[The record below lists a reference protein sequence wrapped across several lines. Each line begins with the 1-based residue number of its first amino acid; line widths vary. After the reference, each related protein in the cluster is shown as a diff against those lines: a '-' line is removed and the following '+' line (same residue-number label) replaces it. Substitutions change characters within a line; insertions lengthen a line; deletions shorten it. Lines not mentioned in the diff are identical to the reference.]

1 MAVIPTAWNPADKAA
16 GVVLTGGNLTASCGA
31 SESVRSTFGATAG
44 KYYWELTYPSGVT
57 GMAGVATSASD
68 IDNWPGADAAAW
80 AAESTTGD
88 IYTNSGI
95 TASSSVGGPTT
106 TLSVL
111 LDATAKTLKFWA
123 DGVDFGVT
131 ITLTGSQFYAVTG
144 YSGTITA
151 NFGATAFNHTPPAG
165 YEAGLGVLDP
175 NTTVIAGSALAF
187 SAGAPTAVRG
197 PNRTVQAGSALVF
210 SAGTPGA
217 TTPDSEAVFPV
228 GVAAFAAGAPT
239 AVRGPNRTVQAGSTL
254 VSYAGTPEAKTP
266 VSEVVFPTGVAVFAA
281 GAPTAVRG
289 PNRTAQAEG
298 ALVFESGE
306 PAAQLGYPA
315 TIEPA
320 GVAAF
325 AAGQPT
331 AFPWSH
337 RTVRPRGVYAVAS
350 GSPMALR
357 GMPPANTMLTA
368 LGTRAF
374 ASGTPSAR
382 NTVAVQAQG
391 SAVFAAGEPQAY
403 PILRAQGVC
412 VASAGTPK
420 ALARLRVAGSC
431 VFYAGVPSARTTAH
445 VQGICVVRAGVPTAD
460 ASAVAQG
467 QGVLAFYSGV
477 PRISGVTVRP
487 RTTLCFRSGTP
498 TINRGAT
505 C

>member
-16 GVVLTGGNLTASCGA
+16 GVVLTGGNLTASCGTV
-31 SESVRSTFGATAG
+31 ESVRSTFGATAG
-44 KYYWELTYPSGVT
+44 KYYWELTYPSGAT
-57 GMAGVATSASD
+57 GIMAGVATSASN
-68 IDNWPGADAAAW
+68 IDSWPGSDAEAW
-80 AAESTTGD
+80 AAESSTGHV
-88 IYTNSGI
+88 YTNSAI
-95 TASSSVGGPTT
+95 TASSSVGAPTT

-131 ITLTGSQFYAVTG
+131 ITLTGSQFYAVVG

-165 YEAGLGVLDP
+165 YEAGLGVLDI
-175 NTTVIAGSALAF
+175 NTTVVAGSALTF
-187 SAGAPTAVRG
+187 SAGAPA
-197 PNRTVQAGSALVF
+197 
-210 SAGTPGA
+210 
-217 TTPDSEAVFPV
+217 
-228 GVAAFAAGAPT
+228 

-266 VSEVVFPTGVAVFAA
+266 VDEVVFPMGVAVFAA

-289 PNRTAQAEG
+289 PNRTAQAGG

-306 PAAQLGYPA
+306 PAAQLGYP
-315 TIEPA
+315 TIIKPSGA
-320 GVAAF
+320 AAF
-325 AAGQPT
+325 AAGQHD
-331 AFPWSH
+331 AFPWANKIVQPS
-337 RTVRPRGVYAVAS
+337 GVCVVGS

-357 GMPPANTMLTA
+357 GMPPVNTVLMA
-368 LGTRAF
+368 PGPRAF

-382 NTVAVQAQG
+382 NAVAVQGHGA
-391 SAVFAAGEPQAY
+391 AVFAAGKPKTY
-403 PILRAQGVC
+403 PVLHAQSAC

-420 ALARLRVAGSC
+420 AWSGLRVAGTG
-431 VFYAGVPSARTTAH
+431 VFYAGVPSTKNIAH
-445 VQGICVVRAGVPTAD
+445 VTGVCVVRAGVPTAS

-467 QGVLAFYSGV
+467 QGALAFYSGV
-477 PRISGVTVRP
+477 PRVSSVTVSP
-487 RTTLCFRSGTP
+487 RTALCFRSGTP

>member
-131 ITLTGSQFYAVTG
+131 ITLTGSQFYAAVG
-144 YSGTITA
+144 YTGTITA

-165 YEAGLGVLDP
+165 YEAGFGALDP
-175 NTTVIAGSALAF
+175 DDTTVIAGSALAF

-197 PNRTVQAGSALVF
+197 PNRTAQAGSALVF
-210 SAGTPGA
+210 SAGTP
-217 TTPDSEAVFPV
+217 
-228 GVAAFAAGAPT
+228 
-239 AVRGPNRTVQAGSTL
+239 
-254 VSYAGTPEAKTP
+254 EAKTP
-266 VSEVVFPTGVAVFAA
+266 ENETVSPAGVAAFAA

>member
-57 GMAGVATSASD
+57 GIMAGVATSASN
-68 IDNWPGADAAAW
+68 IDSWPGHDAEAW
-80 AAESTTGD
+80 AAESSTGHV
-88 IYTNSGI
+88 YTNASI
-95 TASSSVGGPTT
+95 TASSSVGAPTT

-131 ITLTGSQFYAVTG
+131 ITLTGSQFYATVG
-144 YSGTITA
+144 YTGTITA

-165 YEAGLGVLDP
+165 YEAGFGAPDP
-175 NTTVIAGSALAF
+175 DTTVIAGSALAF

-197 PNRTVQAGSALVF
+197 PNRTAQAGSALVF
-210 SAGTPGA
+210 SAGTPEA
-217 TTPDSEAVFPV
+217 TTPEDDVVFPV
-228 GVAAFAAGAPT
+228 GAAA
-239 AVRGPNRTVQAGSTL
+239 
-254 VSYAGTPEAKTP
+254 
-266 VSEVVFPTGVAVFAA
+266 FAA

-298 ALVFESGE
+298 VLAFGAGE
-306 PAAQLGYPA
+306 PAAQLGYPT

-337 RTVRPRGVYAVAS
+337 RTVRPSGVYVGGS

-357 GMPPANTMLTA
+357 GMPPANITLTA
-368 LGTRAF
+368 PGARAF

-382 NTVAVQAQG
+382 NTATVQVHGA
-391 SAVFAAGEPQAY
+391 AVFAAGTPKAY
-403 PILRAQGVC
+403 PVLRAQGVC
-412 VASAGTPK
+412 VAVAGTPK
-420 ALARLRVAGSC
+420 ARAGLRVAGAS
-431 VFYAGVPSARTTAH
+431 VFYAGVPSAHTTAH
-445 VQGICVVRAGVPTAD
+445 VTGVCVVHAGVPTIS

-467 QGVLAFYSGV
+467 QGVLAFGAGV
-477 PRISGVTVRP
+477 PRISGVTVSP
-487 RTTLCFRSGTP
+487 RTAVCFRSGTP

>member
-16 GVVLTGGNLTASCGA
+16 GVVLSGGNLTALCGA

-44 KYYWELTYPSGVT
+44 KYYWELTYPSGVS
-57 GMAGVATSASD
+57 GILAGVATSASN
-68 IDNWPGADAAAW
+68 IDDWPGIDAEAW
-80 AAESTTGD
+80 AAESSTGD
-88 IYTNSGI
+88 VYTSGSI
-95 TASSSVGGPTT
+95 IGSSSAGAPTT

-131 ITLTGSQFYAVTG
+131 ITLTGSQFYAVVG
-144 YSGTITA
+144 YTGTITA

-165 YEAGLGVLDP
+165 YEAGFGALDP
-175 NTTVIAGSALAF
+175 DTTVIAGSALAF

-210 SAGTPGA
+210 SAGTPEA
-217 TTPDSEAVFPV
+217 TTPENETVFP
-228 GVAAFAAGAPT
+228 A
-239 AVRGPNRTVQAGSTL
+239 
-254 VSYAGTPEAKTP
+254 
-266 VSEVVFPTGVAVFAA
+266 GVAVFAA

-289 PNRTAQAEG
+289 PNRTVQAEG
-298 ALVFESGE
+298 VLAFGAGE
-306 PAAQLGYPA
+306 PAAQLGYPT
-315 TIEPA
+315 TIEPV
-320 GVAAF
+320 GVVAF

-337 RTVRPRGVYAVAS
+337 RTVRPKGVYAVAS

-382 NTVAVQAQG
+382 NTATVQAQG
-391 SAVFAAGEPQAY
+391 SAVFAAGTPKTY
-403 PILRAQGVC
+403 PVLRAQGVC
-412 VASAGTPK
+412 VAAAGTPK
-420 ALARLRVAGSC
+420 ARARLRVAGSG

-477 PRISGVTVRP
+477 PRISGVTVKP
-487 RTTLCFRSGTP
+487 RTALCFRSGTP

>member
-16 GVVLTGGNLTASCGA
+16 GVVLTGGNLTASCGS

-44 KYYWELTYPSGVT
+44 KYYWELTYPSGVS
-57 GMAGVATSASD
+57 GIMAGVATSSSN
-68 IDNWPGADAAAW
+68 IDRWPGYDAEAW
-80 AAESTTGD
+80 AAESLTGHV
-88 IYTNSGI
+88 YTSGSTI
-95 TASSSVGGPTT
+95 GSSSAGAPTT

-131 ITLTGSQFYAVTG
+131 ITLTGSQFYATVGHT
-144 YSGTITA
+144 GTITA

-165 YEAGLGVLDP
+165 YEAGFGVLDP

-187 SAGAPTAVRG
+187 SAGAPAAVRG
-197 PNRTVQAGSALVF
+197 PNRTAQAGGALVF
-210 SAGTPGA
+210 SAGTPEA
-217 TTPDSEAVFPV
+217 TTPENETVSPV

-239 AVRGPNRTVQAGSTL
+239 AVRGPNRT
-254 VSYAGTPEAKTP
+254 
-266 VSEVVFPTGVAVFAA
+266 
-281 GAPTAVRG
+281 
-289 PNRTAQAEG
+289 AQAEG
-298 ALVFESGE
+298 VLAFGAGE
-306 PAAQLGYPA
+306 PAAQLGYPT
-315 TIEPA
+315 TIEPV
-320 GVAAF
+320 GVVAF

-337 RTVRPRGVYAVAS
+337 RTVRPRGVYAVAI

-357 GMPPANTMLTA
+357 GMPPANTILTA
-368 LGTRAF
+368 PGTRAF

-382 NTVAVQAQG
+382 NTATVQAQG
-391 SAVFAAGEPQAY
+391 AAVFAAGTPKTY
-403 PILRAQGVC
+403 PVLRAQGVC
-412 VASAGTPK
+412 VAAAGTPK
-420 ALARLRVAGSC
+420 ALARLRVASSC

-445 VQGICVVRAGVPTAD
+445 VQGVCVVRAGVPTAD

-487 RTTLCFRSGTP
+487 RTALCFRSGTP

>member
-16 GVVLTGGNLTASCGA
+16 GVVLSGGNLTASCGVA
-31 SESVRSTFGATAG
+31 ESVRSTFGATGG

-57 GMAGVATSASD
+57 AILAGVATSASNLD
-68 IDNWPGADAAAW
+68 SWPGSDAEAW
-80 AAESTTGD
+80 AAESTSGNV
-88 IYTNSGI
+88 YTNSAI
-95 TASSSVGGPTT
+95 PASSSVGGPTT

-123 DGVDFGVT
+123 DGDDFGVT
-131 ITLTGSQFYAVTG
+131 ITLTGSQFYATVG
-144 YSGTITA
+144 YAGTITA
-151 NFGATAFNHTPPAG
+151 NFGAAAFNHTPPAG
-165 YEAGLGVLDP
+165 YEAGFGEPDP

-210 SAGTPGA
+210 S
-217 TTPDSEAVFPV
+217 S
-228 GVAAFAAGAPT
+228 
-239 AVRGPNRTVQAGSTL
+239 
-254 VSYAGTPEAKTP
+254 GTPEATTP
-266 VSEVVFPTGVAVFAA
+266 ENETVSPAGVAVFAA

-331 AFPWSH
+331 AFPWSN
-337 RTVRPRGVYAVAS
+337 RTVRPSGVYAVAS
-350 GSPMALR
+350 GSPMALQ
-357 GMPPANTMLTA
+357 GMPPADITLTA
-368 LGTRAF
+368 LGAHAF
-374 ASGTPSAR
+374 ASGTPSAH
-382 NTVAVQAQG
+382 NAVAVQAQG
-391 SAVFAAGEPQAY
+391 AAVFAAGTPKTY
-403 PILRAQGVC
+403 PVLRAQGAC
-412 VASAGTPK
+412 VAAAGTPK
-420 ALARLRVAGSC
+420 ARAGLRVTGAG
-431 VFYAGVPSARTTAH
+431 VFYAGVPSARTIAH
-445 VQGICVVRAGVPTAD
+445 VQGVCVVRAGVPTTD

-467 QGVLAFYSGV
+467 QGVLAFGSGV

-487 RTTLCFRSGTP
+487 RTALCFRSGTP

>member
-16 GVVLTGGNLTASCGA
+16 GVVLTGGNLTATCGTA
-31 SESVRSTFGATAG
+31 ESVRSTFGASAG
-44 KYYWELTYPSGVT
+44 KYYWELTYPSGVSGIT
-57 GMAGVATSASD
+57 AGVATSASN
-68 IDNWPGADAAAW
+68 IDNWPGYDAEAW
-80 AAESTTGD
+80 AAESATGN
-88 IYTNSGI
+88 IYNNSVV
-95 TASSSVGGPTT
+95 TASSSVGAPTT

-165 YEAGLGVLDP
+165 YEAGLGVLDI
-175 NTTVIAGSALAF
+175 NTTVVAGSALTF

-217 TTPDSEAVFPV
+217 TTSSDDVVSPV

-239 AVRGPNRTVQAGSTL
+239 AVRGPNRT
-254 VSYAGTPEAKTP
+254 
-266 VSEVVFPTGVAVFAA
+266 
-281 GAPTAVRG
+281 
-289 PNRTAQAEG
+289 AQAEG
-298 ALVFESGE
+298 VLVFGAGE
-306 PAAQLGYPA
+306 PAAQLGHPA

-331 AFPWSH
+331 ALPWSD
-337 RTVRPRGVYAVAS
+337 RTVRPSGVYVGGS

-357 GMPPANTMLTA
+357 GMPPASTTLTA
-368 LGTRAF
+368 LGARAF

-382 NTVAVQAQG
+382 NTVTVQAQG
-391 SAVFAAGEPQAY
+391 AAVFAAGTPKTY
-403 PILRAQGVC
+403 PVLRAQGVC
-412 VASAGTPK
+412 VAAAGTPK
-420 ALARLRVAGSC
+420 ALAGLRVAGAG
-431 VFYAGVPSARTTAH
+431 VFYAGVPSASTIAH
-445 VQGICVVRAGVPTAD
+445 VQGVCVVRAGVPTAG
-460 ASAVAQG
+460 ASVVAQG
-467 QGVLAFYSGV
+467 QGVLAFGSGV
-477 PRISGVTVRP
+477 PRISGVTVSP
-487 RTTLCFRSGTP
+487 RTAACFRSGTP

>member
-16 GVVLTGGNLTASCGA
+16 GVVLTGGNLTASCGEA
-31 SESVRSTFGATAG
+31 ESVRSTFGATAG
-44 KYYWELTYPSGVT
+44 KYYWERTYPSGIAYV
-57 GMAGVATSASD
+57 MAGVATSASN
-68 IDNWPGADAAAW
+68 IDNWPGYDAEAW
-80 AAESTTGD
+80 AAESATGYV
-88 IYTNSGI
+88 YTNSAVVA
-95 TASSSVGGPTT
+95 TWSVGAPPT

-123 DGVDFGVT
+123 DGVDTGVT
-131 ITLTGSQFYAVTG
+131 VTLTGSQFYAVVGGTG
-144 YSGTITA
+144 TSTA

-165 YEAGLGVLDP
+165 YEAGFGEPDP
-175 NTTVIAGSALAF
+175 NAVVIAGSALAF

-197 PNRTVQAGSALVF
+197 PNRTAQAGSALVF
-210 SAGTPGA
+210 S
-217 TTPDSEAVFPV
+217 
-228 GVAAFAAGAPT
+228 AGAPT
-239 AVRGPNRTVQAGSTL
+239 AVRGPNRTAQAGSAL
-254 VSYAGTPEAKTP
+254 VFSAGAPTAVRGPNRTAQAG
-266 VSEVVFPTGVAVFAA
+266 SALVFSA

-331 AFPWSH
+331 AFPWSN
-337 RTVRPRGVYAVAS
+337 RTVRPIGVYAVAS
-350 GSPMALR
+350 GSSMALR
-357 GMPPANTMLTA
+357 GMPPTNTMLTA
-368 LGTRAF
+368 PGTRAF

-382 NTVAVQAQG
+382 NTATVQAQG
-391 SAVFAAGEPQAY
+391 AAVFAAGTPKTY
-403 PILRAQGVC
+403 PVLRAQGVC
-412 VASAGTPK
+412 VAAAGTPK
-420 ALARLRVAGSC
+420 VRAGLRVAGAG
-431 VFYAGVPSARTTAH
+431 VFYAGAPSARTTAH
-445 VQGICVVRAGVPTAD
+445 VQGVCVVRAGVPTAD

-487 RTTLCFRSGTP
+487 RTALCFRSGTP
-498 TINRGAT
+498 IINRGAT

>member
-16 GVVLTGGNLTASCGA
+16 GIVLTGGNLTASCGA

-44 KYYWELTYPSGVT
+44 KYYWELTYPSGVV
-57 GMAGVATSASD
+57 GILAGVATSASD
-68 IDNWPGADAAAW
+68 LDSWPGTDAEAW
-80 AAESTTGD
+80 AAESSTGN
-88 IYTNSGI
+88 IYTNAVI
-95 TASSSVGGPTT
+95 TASSSVGAPTT

-131 ITLTGSQFYAVTG
+131 ITLTGSQFYAVVG
-144 YSGTITA
+144 YAGTITA

-165 YEAGLGVLDP
+165 YEAGFGETV
-175 NTTVIAGSALAF
+175 VIAGSTLAF

-210 SAGTPGA
+210 SAGTPEA
-217 TTPDSEAVFPV
+217 TTPENETVSPV

-239 AVRGPNRTVQAGSTL
+239 AVRGPNRTVQA
-254 VSYAGTPEAKTP
+254 E
-266 VSEVVFPTGVAVFAA
+266 GVLAF
-281 GAPTAVRG
+281 GA
-289 PNRTAQAEG
+289 
-298 ALVFESGE
+298 GE
-306 PAAQLGYPA
+306 PVAQLGYPT
-315 TIEPA
+315 TIEPV
-320 GVAAF
+320 GVVAF

-337 RTVRPRGVYAVAS
+337 RTVRPRGVYAVAI

-368 LGTRAF
+368 PGASSF

-382 NTVAVQAQG
+382 NTATVQAQG
-391 SAVFAAGEPQAY
+391 AAVFAAGTPQTY
-403 PILRAQGVC
+403 PVLRAQGVC
-412 VASAGTPK
+412 VSAAGTPK
-420 ALARLRVAGSC
+420 ALARLRVASSC

-445 VQGICVVRAGVPTAD
+445 VQGVCVVRAGVPTAD

-487 RTTLCFRSGTP
+487 RTALCFRSGTP

>member
-16 GVVLTGGNLTASCGA
+16 GVVLTGGNLTASCGGA
-31 SESVRSTFGATAG
+31 DSVRSTFGASAG
-44 KYYWELTYPSGVT
+44 KYYWELTYPSGVSS
-57 GMAGVATSASD
+57 GIMAGVATSASD
-68 IDNWPGADAAAW
+68 IDNWPGADAEAW
-80 AAESTTGD
+80 AAEGASGYV
-88 IYTNSGI
+88 YTNSDI
-95 TASSSVGGPTT
+95 TASSSVGAPTT

-123 DGVDFGVT
+123 DGADFGVT
-131 ITLTGSQFYAVTG
+131 ITLTGSQFYAVVG

-151 NFGATAFNHTPPAG
+151 HFGATAFNHTPPAG
-165 YEAGLGVLDP
+165 YEAGFGEPDP
-175 NTTVIAGSALAF
+175 NAVVIAGSTLAF

-210 SAGTPGA
+210 SAGTPEAA
-217 TTPDSEAVFPV
+217 TPENEVVLPV
-228 GVAAFAAGAPT
+228 GAAAFAAGD
-239 AVRGPNRTVQAGSTL
+239 
-254 VSYAGTPEAKTP
+254 
-266 VSEVVFPTGVAVFAA
+266 
-281 GAPTAVRG
+281 PTAVRG

-298 ALVFESGE
+298 ALVFESGD

-325 AAGQPT
+325 AAGQHD

-337 RTVRPRGVYAVAS
+337 RTVRPRGVYAFAS
-350 GSPMALR
+350 GSSMALR

-368 LGTRAF
+368 PGTRAF

-382 NTVAVQAQG
+382 NTATVQAQG
-391 SAVFAAGEPQAY
+391 SAVFAAGTPKTY
-403 PILRAQGVC
+403 PVLRAQGVC
-412 VASAGTPK
+412 VAAAGTPK
-420 ALARLRVAGSC
+420 ARARLMVAGAG
-431 VFYAGVPSARTTAH
+431 VFYAGVPSVRTTAH
-445 VQGICVVRAGVPTAD
+445 VQGVCVVRAGVPTAD
-460 ASAVAQG
+460 ASAAAQG

-487 RTTLCFRSGTP
+487 RTALCFRSGTP

>member
-1 MAVIPTAWNPADKAA
+1 MAIIPAAWNPADKAA
-16 GVVLTGGNLTASCGA
+16 GVVLTGGNLTASCG
-31 SESVRSTFGATAG
+31 SSDSVRSTFGATAG
-44 KYYWELTYPSGVT
+44 KYYWELTYPSGVS
-57 GMAGVATSASD
+57 GVLAGVATSASN
-68 IDNWPGADAAAW
+68 INNWLGSDAEAW
-80 AAESTTGD
+80 AAESSSGN
-88 IYTNSGI
+88 IYTNSAI

-131 ITLTGSQFYAVTG
+131 VTLTGSQFYAAVG
-144 YSGTITA
+144 YAGTITA

-165 YEAGLGVLDP
+165 YEAGFGALDP
-175 NTTVIAGSALAF
+175 DTTVIAGSALAF
-187 SAGAPTAVRG
+187 SAGAPIAVRG
-197 PNRTVQAGSALVF
+197 PNRTAQAGSALVF
-210 SAGTPGA
+210 SSGTPKA
-217 TTPDSEAVFPV
+217 ITPEDEIVFPV

-239 AVRGPNRTVQAGSTL
+239 AVRGPNRT
-254 VSYAGTPEAKTP
+254 
-266 VSEVVFPTGVAVFAA
+266 
-281 GAPTAVRG
+281 
-289 PNRTAQAEG
+289 AQADGVLAFG
-298 ALVFESGE
+298 AGE
-306 PAAQLGYPA
+306 PAAQLGYPT
-315 TIEPA
+315 TIEPV
-320 GVAAF
+320 GVVAF

-331 AFPWSH
+331 AFPWSD

-382 NTVAVQAQG
+382 NTATVQAQG
-391 SAVFAAGEPQAY
+391 SAVFAAGTPKTY

-420 ALARLRVAGSC
+420 AQSGLRVAGASA
-431 VFYAGVPSARTTAH
+431 FYAGVPSANATVRTHGTCVAH
-445 VQGICVVRAGVPTAD
+445 AGVPTAS

-487 RTTLCFRSGTP
+487 RTALCFRSGTP

>member
-16 GVVLTGGNLTASCGA
+16 GVVLTGGNLTATCGGYD
-31 SESVRSTFGATAG
+31 SVRSTFGATAG

-57 GMAGVATSASD
+57 GIMAGVATSDSGINA
-68 IDNWPGADAAAW
+68 WPGYDAEAW
-80 AAESTTGD
+80 AAESSTGD
-88 IYTNSGI
+88 VYTNSAV
-95 TASSSVGGPTT
+95 TASSSVGRPTT

-131 ITLTGSQFYAVTG
+131 ITLTGSQFYAVVG

-165 YEAGLGVLDP
+165 YEAGLGVLDI
-175 NTTVIAGSALAF
+175 NTTVVAGSALAF
-187 SAGAPTAVRG
+187 S
-197 PNRTVQAGSALVF
+197 
-210 SAGTPGA
+210 
-217 TTPDSEAVFPV
+217 
-228 GVAAFAAGAPT
+228 AGAPT

-289 PNRTAQAEG
+289 PNRTAQAGG

-306 PAAQLGYPA
+306 PSAQLGYPA

-320 GVAAF
+320 GGAAF

-331 AFPWSH
+331 AFPWSN
-337 RTVRPRGVYAVAS
+337 RTVRPSGVYVVGS
-350 GSPMALR
+350 GSPVALR
-357 GMPPANTMLTA
+357 GMPPASTTFTA
-368 LGTRAF
+368 PGARAF
-374 ASGTPSAR
+374 APGTPSAR
-382 NTVAVQAQG
+382 NTATVQVQG
-391 SAVFAAGEPQAY
+391 AAVFASGTPKTY
-403 PILRAQGVC
+403 PVLRAQGVC
-412 VASAGTPK
+412 AAAAGTPK
-420 ALARLRVAGSC
+420 ARAGLRAAGAG

-445 VQGICVVRAGVPTAD
+445 VQGVCVVRAGVPTTG

-467 QGVLAFYSGV
+467 QGVLAFGSGV
-477 PRISGVTVRP
+477 PRISGVTVSP
-487 RTTLCFRSGTP
+487 RTAVCFRSGTP

>member
-16 GVVLTGGNLTASCGA
+16 GVVLTGGNLTASCGEA
-31 SESVRSTFGATAG
+31 ESVRSTFGATAG
-44 KYYWELTYPSGVT
+44 KYYWELTYPSGIAYVA
-57 GMAGVATSASD
+57 AGVATSASN
-68 IDNWPGADAAAW
+68 IDNWPGTDAEAW
-80 AAESTTGD
+80 AAESTTG
-88 IYTNSGI
+88 YVYNN
-95 TASSSVGGPTT
+95 TAIVATWSVGAPTT

-123 DGVDFGVT
+123 DGVDVGVT
-131 ITLTGSQFYAVTG
+131 VTLTGSQFYAVVGYTG
-144 YSGTITA
+144 TSTA

-165 YEAGLGVLDP
+165 YEAGFGEPDP
-175 NTTVIAGSALAF
+175 NAVVIAGSEL
-187 SAGAPTAVRG
+187 
-197 PNRTVQAGSALVF
+197 
-210 SAGTPGA
+210 
-217 TTPDSEAVFPV
+217 
-228 GVAAFAAGAPT
+228 AFAAGAPT
-239 AVRGPNRTVQAGSTL
+239 AVRGPNRTAQAGSAL
-254 VSYAGTPEAKTP
+254 VFSAGAPTAVRGPNRTAQAGGAL
-266 VSEVVFPTGVAVFAA
+266 VFSA

-315 TIEPA
+315 TIEPN
-320 GVAAF
+320 GVALF

-337 RTVRPRGVYAVAS
+337 RTVHPRGVYAFAS
-350 GSPMALR
+350 GSSMALR

-368 LGTRAF
+368 PGTRAF

-382 NTVAVQAQG
+382 NTATVQAQG
-391 SAVFAAGEPQAY
+391 SAVFAAGTPKTY
-403 PILRAQGVC
+403 PVLRAQGVC
-412 VASAGTPK
+412 VAAAGTPK
-420 ALARLRVAGSC
+420 ARARLMVAGAG
-431 VFYAGVPSARTTAH
+431 VFYAGVPSVRTTVH
-445 VQGICVVRAGVPTAD
+445 VQGVCVVRAGVPTAD

-487 RTTLCFRSGTP
+487 RTALCFRSGTP

>member
-16 GVVLTGGNLTASCGA
+16 GVVLTGGNLTASCGMD
-31 SESVRSTFGATAG
+31 ESVRSTFGATAG

-57 GMAGVATSASD
+57 GILVGVATSSADLDS
-68 IDNWPGADAAAW
+68 WPGIDAEAW
-80 AAESTTGD
+80 AAESNTGD
-88 IYTNSGI
+88 IYHNAGIIGHLSG
-95 TASSSVGGPTT
+95 TVPTT
-106 TLSVL
+106 TVSVL
-111 LDATAKTLKFWA
+111 LDATAKTVEFWS

-131 ITLTGSQFYAVTG
+131 VPLTGSEFFAIAG
-144 YSGTITA
+144 YPGTVTA
-151 NFGATAFNHTPPAG
+151 NFGGSAFNHTPPAG
-165 YEAGLGVLDP
+165 YEAGFGEPDP
-175 NTTVIAGSALAF
+175 NAVVIAGSALAF

-210 SAGTPGA
+210 SAGTPEA
-217 TTPDSEAVFPV
+217 TTPENEVVLPV
-228 GVAAFAAGAPT
+228 GAAAFAAGD
-239 AVRGPNRTVQAGSTL
+239 
-254 VSYAGTPEAKTP
+254 
-266 VSEVVFPTGVAVFAA
+266 
-281 GAPTAVRG
+281 PTAVRG

-298 ALVFESGE
+298 ALVFESGD

-320 GVAAF
+320 GVAVF

-337 RTVRPRGVYAVAS
+337 RTVHPRGVYAFAS
-350 GSPMALR
+350 GSSMALR

-368 LGTRAF
+368 PGTRAF

-382 NTVAVQAQG
+382 NTATVQAQG
-391 SAVFAAGEPQAY
+391 SAVFAAGTPKTY
-403 PILRAQGVC
+403 PVLRAQGVC
-412 VASAGTPK
+412 VAAAGTPK
-420 ALARLRVAGSC
+420 ARARLMVAGAG
-431 VFYAGVPSARTTAH
+431 VFYAGVPSVRTTAH
-445 VQGICVVRAGVPTAD
+445 VQGVCVVRAGVPTAD
-460 ASAVAQG
+460 ASAAAQG

-487 RTTLCFRSGTP
+487 RTALCFRSGTP

>member
-16 GVVLTGGNLTASCGA
+16 GVVLTGGNLTAECGA

-57 GMAGVATSASD
+57 NILAGVATSSSN
-68 IDNWPGADAAAW
+68 INSWPGADTESW
-80 AAESTTGD
+80 AAESS
-88 IYTNSGI
+88 SGNVYANGGI
-95 TASSSVGGPTT
+95 IDSSSVGAPTT

-123 DGVDFGVT
+123 DGDDFGVT
-131 ITLTGSQFYAVTG
+131 ITLTGSQFYAVVG
-144 YSGTITA
+144 YVGTITA

-165 YEAGLGVLDP
+165 YEAGFGALDP
-175 NTTVIAGSALAF
+175 DTTVIAGSALAF

-197 PNRTVQAGSALVF
+197 PNRTAQAGSALVF
-210 SAGTPGA
+210 SAGTPKA
-217 TTPDSEAVFPV
+217 IAPEDEVVFPV

-239 AVRGPNRTVQAGSTL
+239 AVRGPNRT
-254 VSYAGTPEAKTP
+254 
-266 VSEVVFPTGVAVFAA
+266 
-281 GAPTAVRG
+281 
-289 PNRTAQAEG
+289 AQAEG
-298 ALVFESGE
+298 VLAFGAGE

-315 TIEPA
+315 TIEPT

-331 AFPWSH
+331 AFPWSD
-337 RTVRPRGVYAVAS
+337 RTVRPRGVYTVAS

-412 VASAGTPK
+412 VAAAGTPK
-420 ALARLRVAGSC
+420 ARAGLRVAGAG
-431 VFYAGVPSARTTAH
+431 VFYAGVPSASTIAH
-445 VQGICVVRAGVPTAD
+445 VQGVCVVRAGVPTTG

-487 RTTLCFRSGTP
+487 RTALCFRSGTP

>member
-1 MAVIPTAWNPADKAA
+1 MAIIPAAWNPADKAA

-44 KYYWELTYPSGVT
+44 KYYWELTYPSGVS
-57 GMAGVATSASD
+57 GILAGVATSASN
-68 IDNWPGADAAAW
+68 INNWPGSDAEAW
-80 AAESTTGD
+80 AAESSSGN
-88 IYTNSGI
+88 IYTNSAI

-131 ITLTGSQFYAVTG
+131 VTLTGSQFYAAVG
-144 YSGTITA
+144 YAGTITA

-165 YEAGLGVLDP
+165 YEAGFGAMDP
-175 NTTVIAGSALAF
+175 DTTVIAGSALAF
-187 SAGAPTAVRG
+187 SAGAPIAVRG

-210 SAGTPGA
+210 SSGTPKA
-217 TTPDSEAVFPV
+217 ITPDDEVVFPV

-239 AVRGPNRTVQAGSTL
+239 AVRGPNRT
-254 VSYAGTPEAKTP
+254 
-266 VSEVVFPTGVAVFAA
+266 
-281 GAPTAVRG
+281 
-289 PNRTAQAEG
+289 AQADGVLAFG
-298 ALVFESGE
+298 AGE
-306 PAAQLGYPA
+306 PAAQLGYPT
-315 TIEPA
+315 TIEPV
-320 GVAAF
+320 GVVAF

-382 NTVAVQAQG
+382 NTVAVQVQG
-391 SAVFAAGEPQAY
+391 AATFASGEPQAY

-420 ALARLRVAGSC
+420 ARARLRVAGSC

-487 RTTLCFRSGTP
+487 RTALCFRSGTP
-498 TINRGAT
+498 TIDMGAT

>member
-44 KYYWELTYPSGVT
+44 KYYWELTYPSGVS
-57 GMAGVATSASD
+57 GILAGVATSASN
-68 IDNWPGADAAAW
+68 IDNWPGSDAEAW
-80 AAESTTGD
+80 VAESSSGN
-88 IYTNSGI
+88 IYTNSAI
-95 TASSSVGGPTT
+95 TASSSVGAPTT

-131 ITLTGSQFYAVTG
+131 VTLTGSQFYAVVG
-144 YSGTITA
+144 YVGTITA

-165 YEAGLGVLDP
+165 YEAGFGALDLD
-175 NTTVIAGSALAF
+175 TTVIAGSVLAF

-210 SAGTPGA
+210 SAGTPEA
-217 TTPDSEAVFPV
+217 FTPEDEVVSPV

-239 AVRGPNRTVQAGSTL
+239 AVRGPNRT
-254 VSYAGTPEAKTP
+254 
-266 VSEVVFPTGVAVFAA
+266 
-281 GAPTAVRG
+281 
-289 PNRTAQAEG
+289 AQAEG
-298 ALVFESGE
+298 VLAFGAGE
-306 PAAQLGYPA
+306 PAAQLGYPT
-315 TIEPA
+315 TIEPV
-320 GVAAF
+320 GVVAF

-337 RTVRPRGVYAVAS
+337 RTVRPRGVYAVAI

-357 GMPPANTMLTA
+357 GMPPANTVLTA
-368 LGTRAF
+368 PGTSAF
-374 ASGTPSAR
+374 ASGAPSAR
-382 NTVAVQAQG
+382 NTATVQAQG
-391 SAVFAAGEPQAY
+391 AAVFAAGTPKTY
-403 PILRAQGVC
+403 PVLRAQGVC
-412 VASAGTPK
+412 VAAAGTPQ
-420 ALARLRVAGSC
+420 ARARLRVAGSG

-445 VQGICVVRAGVPTAD
+445 VQGVCVVRAGVPTAD

-487 RTTLCFRSGTP
+487 RTALCFRSGTP